1 MRYHLQYSH
10 KNEPT
15 ITGLPLASITPK
27 SKIKA
32 SLNPSFN
39 SHSEPKNL
47 QKISKKTPLPIR
59 YQPYSPRN
67 SSPPK
72 NMKSKIQNS
81 LEDPLNISGYPAE
94 DEQNPEH
101 SDEFPVFEAVPV
113 TEEIIENNQE
123 NSVKL
128 AENSKQKNKTSS
140 NHEEDPFSEEA
151 ISTNENFD
159 KDIGNLTRFN
169 VHAKKIVNEMIF
181 FFLYIFLK
189 ILKVKSVIFV
199 KLILRIF

>member
-159 KDIGNLTRFN
+159 KDIGNLTKGSMFMP
-169 VHAKKIVNEMIF
+169 KK
-181 FFLYIFLK
+181 L
-189 ILKVKSVIFV
+189 VK
-199 KLILRIF
+199 

>member
-140 NHEEDPFSEEA
+140 SNHEEDPFSEEA

-159 KDIGNLTRFN
+159 KDIGNLTRFMT
-169 VHAKKIVNEMIF
+169 KKIRKMKF
-181 FFLYIFLK
+181 
-189 ILKVKSVIFV
+189 
-199 KLILRIF
+199 